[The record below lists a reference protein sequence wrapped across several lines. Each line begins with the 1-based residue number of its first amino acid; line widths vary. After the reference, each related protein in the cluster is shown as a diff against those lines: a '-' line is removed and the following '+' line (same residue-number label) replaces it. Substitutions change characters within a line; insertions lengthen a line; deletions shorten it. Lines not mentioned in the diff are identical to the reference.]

1 MTNYDY
7 ERGYQ
12 RKKCFSIFLPQQLY
26 WKFILVCLIINVLH
40 HLDEPAIEIIQA
52 LLHVNEYRY
61 NDINDDDSWGRGYA
75 LSYDICLCV
84 SCVSCVRCSQLY

>member
-1 MTNYDY
+1 M
-7 ERGYQ
+7 
-12 RKKCFSIFLPQQLY
+12 FLPQQLY

-52 LLHVNEYRY
+52 LLHVNKYRY
-61 NDINDDDSWGRGYA
+61 NDINAGYA

-84 SCVSCVRCSQLY
+84 CCVSCVSCSQLY